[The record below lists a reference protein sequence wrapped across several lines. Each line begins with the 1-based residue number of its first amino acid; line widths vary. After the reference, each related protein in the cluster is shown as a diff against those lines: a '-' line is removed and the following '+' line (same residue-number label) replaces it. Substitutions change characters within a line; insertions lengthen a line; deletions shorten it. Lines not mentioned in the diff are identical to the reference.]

1 MMYLNET
8 ATGSTLVEGVA
19 GIFDVLGSGAEF
31 IVKDIFV
38 DLIIGQVFTQPI
50 VWVGTAI
57 GVGIALFSRFKKPL
71 K

>member
-1 MMYLNET
+1 MFLLTDGT
-8 ATGSTLVEGVA
+8 AVSLTEGVT
-19 GIFDVLGSGAEF
+19 GIFGVLGAGAEF
-31 IVKDIFV
+31 IIKDIFV